1 MHNGCHPHQSF
12 WTTWRNSIGWNYKA
26 IGDRKVSGG
35 SMWYVIPSLE
45 DGGRGRGR
53 PNKFRALAFFPICLK
68 DSMFCSIWCSKM
80 KPHYKK
86 RQVAV
91 QRSANLQE
99 LVVPK
104 PNKRDAC
111 KCYTYLPNKL
121 NIELIMNN
129 ESCQMD
135 FGVVICNNTISVIRT
150 LRLTM
155 LDVNQF
161 NYAFNVLLLSLLSVL
176 TQPAF
181 SAIINEAHLMRL
193 PCREEE
199 ERWQM

>member
-1 MHNGCHPHQSF
+1 
-12 WTTWRNSIGWNYKA
+12 
-26 IGDRKVSGG
+26 
-35 SMWYVIPSLE
+35 
-45 DGGRGRGR
+45 
-53 PNKFRALAFFPICLK
+53 
-68 DSMFCSIWCSKM
+68 
-80 KPHYKK
+80 
-86 RQVAV
+86 
-91 QRSANLQE
+91 
-99 LVVPK
+99 
-104 PNKRDAC
+104 
-111 KCYTYLPNKL
+111 
-121 NIELIMNN
+121 MNN

-199 ERWQM
+199 ER